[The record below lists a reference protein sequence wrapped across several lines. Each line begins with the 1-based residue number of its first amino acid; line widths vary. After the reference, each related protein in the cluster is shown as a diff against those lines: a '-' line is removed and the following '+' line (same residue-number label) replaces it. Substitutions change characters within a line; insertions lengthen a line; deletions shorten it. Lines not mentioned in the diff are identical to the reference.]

1 MSTKHYYFV
10 SGLDPQGDKFAGSC
24 VAGDII
30 NAINLFRNICHSVH
44 EIKMG
49 VQAPADHE
57 ECITVLNGIRYT
69 TIIARSGRN
78 RNALQIAEDLFH
90 VKMVP
95 CNRCIFR
102 REIPDRDEDG
112 RPIARVECDK
122 QDGNMWGAVM
132 GGPGFCSEG
141 ILEVD
146 DDE

>member
-1 MSTKHYYFV
+1 MLTKHYYFV
-10 SGLDPQGDKFAGSC
+10 SGLDSHGDKFAGSC

-30 NAINLFRNICHSVH
+30 NAINLFRNIGCSVH

-49 VQAPADHE
+49 VQARADHD
-57 ECITVLNGIRYT
+57 ECITVLNGVEYT
-69 TIIARSGRN
+69 TIIAKGGVDKN
-78 RNALQIAEDLFH
+78 LLQIAGDLFQ

-122 QDGNMWGAVM
+122 QDGNMWGVVM

-141 ILEVD
+141 ILEVN